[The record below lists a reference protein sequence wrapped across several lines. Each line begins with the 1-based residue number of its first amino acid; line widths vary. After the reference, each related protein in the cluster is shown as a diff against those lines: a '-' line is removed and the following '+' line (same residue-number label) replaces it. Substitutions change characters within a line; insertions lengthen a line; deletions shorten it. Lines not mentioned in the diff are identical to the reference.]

1 MTEVKSLNVTADTYR
16 HRGWMWRD
24 RGTYEA
30 FKASMKLP
38 LWIDRILTDTGGDN
52 LFVVGKEDGDR
63 NTSYVG
69 SFRRGVEKGRIL
81 DAQPAQA
88 TYNCNSRVGNGFIVL
103 AERIRAKKPDA
114 NKVPRPQWRRPMTK
128 PWEPGTLGG
137 NWVVDSKFV
146 KEISL
151 KTTPPAWADRLWV
164 STSANTDTFV
174 WVNSKVN
181 KHAHGGELH
190 TAKHAKG
197 IKGHQLSGDFS
208 LDEVV
213 TNSGCHWQLAGV
225 RKKTV
230 QVPVSMVVEAPVVV
244 EPEPDVPLT
253 ASAVRAA
260 QEEAYRGPVSGRVS
274 SLNPLL
280 AAPHGTDI
288 HASVAQALDIS
299 RSAAK
304 VRLFRDLYTP
314 QPRGKSIIFDYE
326 NLERML
332 LAYCT
337 ADAMATVP
345 RTPIGVK
352 PRNLHDEER
361 ANALDEAM
369 VRYLNEDLPFPIEW
383 AVEWNELRARL
394 NKEQK

>member
-1 MTEVKSLNVTADTYR
+1 MSKVKSLNVTADTYR

-24 RGTYEA
+24 RGTYET
-30 FKASMKLP
+30 FKAHMKLP
-38 LWIDRILTDTGGDN
+38 LWIDRILTDSGGEN
-52 LFVVGKEDGDR
+52 LFVVGKEDGQR
-63 NTSYVG
+63 NTINVG
-69 SFRRGVEKGRIL
+69 SFRAGVRHIPAL
-81 DAQPAQA
+81 FVAHRAQYDCRNVA
-88 TYNCNSRVGNGFIVL
+88 GNGFRVL

-114 NKVPRPQWRRPMTK
+114 NKAPRPQWRRSMIK

-137 NWVVDSKFV
+137 NWVVDGVLVRNVSV
-146 KEISL
+146 NLPE
-151 KTTPPAWADRLWV
+151 PPAWADRLWV
-164 STSANTDTFV
+164 STSGHTDTFV
-174 WVNSKVN
+174 WVDSKGLRSG
-181 KHAHGGELH
+181 HGGEVH
-190 TAKHAKG
+190 RAKYATG
-197 IKGHQLSGDFS
+197 VTGTQVSGAFS

-230 QVPVSMVVEAPVVV
+230 PAPEVVKPG
-244 EPEPDVPLT
+244 PDLPLPAT
-253 ASAVRAA
+253 DVRAA
-260 QEEAYRGPVSGRVS
+260 QVEQGFYGTDSGRVPH
-274 SLNPLL
+274 LNPLL
-280 AAPHGTDI
+280 AAPYGTRDI
-288 HASVAQALDIS
+288 YKELAENLGVS
-299 RSAAK
+299 RGAAK
-304 VRLFRDLYTP
+304 ARLFRDLYTP
-314 QPRGKSIIFDYE
+314 QPLGKSILFDAS

-337 ADAMATVP
+337 DDVLSTVP
-345 RTPIGVK
+345 KTPIGVK